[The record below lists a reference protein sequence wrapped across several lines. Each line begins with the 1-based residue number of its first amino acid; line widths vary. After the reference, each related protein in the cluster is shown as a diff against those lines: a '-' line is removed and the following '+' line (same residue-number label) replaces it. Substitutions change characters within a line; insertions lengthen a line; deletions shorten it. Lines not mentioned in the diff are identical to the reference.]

1 MFILIRHLKNCAF
14 RYKIVHKT
22 RNHCIINIKGKLYIA
37 CISDIKQLERSIC
50 GMSYFLDLT
59 DLTPYNKGIKNK
71 RKVTFNERVTLFLYT
86 NP

>member
-14 RYKIVHKT
+14 RCIVIFKT
-22 RNHCIINIKGKLYIA
+22 RNQCNINIKGKLYSA
-37 CISDIKQLERSIC
+37 CISDIKELEKNIC

-59 DLTPYNKGIKNK
+59 DLSPYNKGMKNK
-71 RKVTFNERVTLFLYT
+71 RNVTFNKRVTLFLYT